1 VEWAAQVVVGEQ
13 LARRLI
19 AGQFPELA
27 GCELALLGAGWD
39 NTVWLA
45 DGRLVFRFPRR
56 AVAVHSVERQLAVLP
71 LLAPLLPLPTTTP
84 AYAGRP
90 GEGFPWPWLGAP
102 FVPGREAAAGA
113 IGDDARVRGAAPLA
127 RFLRALH
134 TVDPGRLGV
143 DGKLLPVDANARTDM
158 ADRVPIARDWL
169 ERLAGLTGWRPP
181 PAVSALYAAAGNL
194 PAPRMTS
201 LVHGDLHLR
210 HLLVDDQGLPCAV
223 IDWDDIG
230 LSDPAIDLPLMWAH
244 VPPAG
249 RAAFLDAYGRV
260 RDDQLIRSRLQA
272 VALCGA
278 LAVYGAEES
287 LAALTREA
295 TAGIERAL
303 RDG

>member
-19 AGQFPELA
+19 AGQFSELA
-27 GCELALLGAGWD
+27 GCELELLGAGWD

-90 GEGFPWPWLGAP
+90 GEGFPWPCLGAP
-102 FVPGREAAAGA
+102 LVPGREAAAGA
-113 IGDDARVRGAAPLA
+113 IGDDARIRGAAPLA

-210 HLLVDDQGLPCAV
+210 HLLVDDQALPCAV

-230 LSDPAIDLPLMWAH
+230 LSDPRHRSAADVGARAP
-244 VPPAG
+244 G
-249 RAAFLDAYGRV
+249 RARRV
-260 RDDQLIRSRLQA
+260 SRRLRPGA
-272 VALCGA
+272 RRPVDPGCWRWRCAAPWRCMGGGVARR
-278 LAVYGAEES
+278 
-287 LAALTREA
+287 LTREA